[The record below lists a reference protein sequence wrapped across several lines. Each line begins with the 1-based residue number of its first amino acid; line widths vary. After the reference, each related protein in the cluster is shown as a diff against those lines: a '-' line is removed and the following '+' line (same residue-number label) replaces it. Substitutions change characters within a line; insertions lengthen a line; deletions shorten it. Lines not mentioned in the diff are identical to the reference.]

1 MEILIGPL
9 LNGWLQYPKDGRYS
23 YSSFLCDV
31 LTKCY
36 LDEEAAE
43 FEQIRIACLPEVIL
57 AYNTVM
63 NYTGF
68 VISRHFLIKSMD
80 LAALI
85 AAQDSDLA
93 ACFMVARRMP
103 ELMDSLA
110 LSGRNMIQGEET
122 EKKRGKIKK
131 KLDGESLDLWNVKPL
146 SRAD

>member
-1 MEILIGPL
+1 
-9 LNGWLQYPKDGRYS
+9 
-23 YSSFLCDV
+23 
-31 LTKCY
+31 
-36 LDEEAAE
+36 
-43 FEQIRIACLPEVIL
+43 
-57 AYNTVM
+57 M

-93 ACFMVARRMP
+93 ACFMAARRMP

-110 LSGRNMIQGEET
+110 LSSRNMIQAEET